1 MPELPDITVYIE
13 ALERRIVGQSL
24 VRTELLSPFLLRTA
38 EPPLVELVG
47 HVVTR
52 IARRGTSWLMPTP
65 SPKWTPVVLKLAAA
79 ILRRLRHA

>member
-38 EPPLVELVG
+38 EPPLVACRDTNRPAVP
-47 HVVTR
+47 
-52 IARRGTSWLMPTP
+52 RRG
-65 SPKWTPVVLKLAAA
+65 
-79 ILRRLRHA
+79 RYDHAMD